1 MKCKFQNQTFPT
13 WFLHLRSS
21 NMEDEEAWT
30 ACLNMSTSWWR
41 SIVDPTQSYSCPL
54 VRISSW
60 TTKRSENFFCTKY
73 SLFDTL
79 LIASISV
86 EIDQTFCCSK
96 NKRRRQQ
103 YEISGQYGK
112 EAWLHFEPGY
122 MALFLAMNFQ
132 TGLRIQMW
140 RMVKQHPC
148 QSAEFLQL
156 SWFSSTNLMH
166 VCTLKIFEV
175 ECQKW
180 PEAHEA
186 PSYASSAPVGPA
198 SSSASS
204 SAGPL
209 PATQLNWLDLLSWA
223 WMVPTHIC
231 L

>member
-1 MKCKFQNQTFPT
+1 MKCKSQNQTFPT

-54 VRISSW
+54 VRISFW
-60 TTKRSENFFCTKY
+60 TTKQSENFFCTKY

-86 EIDQTFCCSK
+86 EVDQTLCCSK
-96 NKRRRQQ
+96 NKQRRLQ
-103 YEISGQYGK
+103 YELSGQYSK
-112 EAWLHFEPGY
+112 EAWLHFEPCY

-140 RMVKQHPC
+140 RMVQLQHPC
-148 QSAEFLQL
+148 QLAEFKQL

-166 VCTLKIFEV
+166 VCKLKIFEL
-175 ECQKW
+175 K
-180 PEAHEA
+180 
-186 PSYASSAPVGPA
+186 
-198 SSSASS
+198 
-204 SAGPL
+204 
-209 PATQLNWLDLLSWA
+209 LNVKNGLRLMRPW
-223 WMVPTHIC
+223 
-231 L
+231 